1 MQNDCSLYF
10 MERVSCWSLE
20 WRTLKLILIDQPFR
34 SSEPLVPSAR
44 SFPSHSEF
52 CILHFSAAFVDW
64 CPTEETNTTYKVS
77 ETKGLERLTTKRIT
91 FIGKA
96 LLLPFYQTTITKQH
110 NKNNQMILLCK
121 NTGNTCCSISS
132 CFFFS
137 VSTAMLNSLASLKEK
152 SGQ

>member
-1 MQNDCSLYF
+1 MTNLFIPQSLLF
-10 MERVSCWSLE
+10 LLQDPFPLTQSFVFFIFL
-20 WRTLKLILIDQPFR
+20 LHLLIDVLWKKQI
-34 SSEPLVPSAR
+34 PL
-44 SFPSHSEF
+44 
-52 CILHFSAAFVDW
+52 IKIK
-64 CPTEETNTTYKVS
+64 KVS

-96 LLLPFYQTTITKQH
+96 LLLPFYQTTITKQQ